1 MEEYGIPSQNFLT
14 YRILEGD
21 KSDNI
26 GGIKGAG
33 LKTVKKFLPGILDDQ
48 KFTAKDLLEFV
59 NNSDSKIKLLENIKN
74 SSNLVKRNYLLMQ
87 LQNVDI
93 PNHTKMK
100 IQGAVNGKV
109 PQLIKYR
116 FQTMFLK
123 DKLVN
128 QIKNL
133 DSWIMEFTR
142 LDRFRG
148 FSDR

>member
-1 MEEYGIPSQNFLT
+1 M
-14 YRILEGD
+14 
-21 KSDNI
+21 
-26 GGIKGAG
+26 
-33 LKTVKKFLPGILDDQ
+33 
-48 KFTAKDLLEFV
+48 
-59 NNSDSKIKLLENIKN
+59 NIKN

-100 IQGAVNGKV
+100 IQGAVNGDV

-123 DKLVN
+123 DKLTN
-128 QIKNL
+128 AIPNL
-133 DSWIMEFTR
+133 DNWIMEFVR

-148 FSDR
+148 LSGK